1 MQSELIFK
9 TATTSLLAYLLL
21 KIISWLD
28 ARRTFESPMF
38 PSKNLMNT
46 STNLPLSQSAVA
58 VRKQAHDSAPI
69 QNNSFTFFSS
79 LDDGVC
85 VVVMAFLDHQDLCL
99 GVGNV
104 SHRFRDLGS
113 SDLLWRSLCQLRW
126 AEKQNMPKVDF
137 AGNMPL
143 FWRADYTGLELTTW
157 EQSMLKMCEQHLT
170 AIGGVKLPLL
180 RVLPRML
187 GKWKTA
193 FAYAEIDKRRQL
205 LQLDEVSYFRW
216 QLVYNNAHS
225 TTGLRHFQEGGVY
238 ASPYLGVSSWR
249 LKGDGARFDLGGME
263 LSVQRRNDDWGWV
276 IGGRTMTEYL
286 SVEFSSTSS

>member
-1 MQSELIFK
+1 
-9 TATTSLLAYLLL
+9 
-21 KIISWLD
+21 
-28 ARRTFESPMF
+28 MF
-38 PSKNLMNT
+38 PSKNLINT
-46 STNLPLSQSAVA
+46 STSHPLSQSSPVA
-58 VRKQAHDSAPI
+58 VRKQAHGSAPI
-69 QNNSFTFFSS
+69 QKNFTSFSS

-113 SDLLWRSLCQLRW
+113 SDLLWRWLCQLRW
-126 AEKQNMPKVDF
+126 ADKQNMPKVDF

-157 EQSMLKMCEQHLT
+157 EQSWLKNREQHLT
-170 AIGGVKLPLL
+170 AICSQIVCPSTGEMLSGSNLMGGVKLPLL
-180 RVLPRML
+180 RVLPKML

-205 LQLDEVSYFRW
+205 LQQDEVSYFRW
-216 QLVYNNAHS
+216 QLVYNNVHS

-238 ASPYLGVSSWR
+238 ASPYLGVTSWR
-249 LKGDGARFDLGGME
+249 LKGDGSSFDLGGME

-286 SVEFSSTSS
+286 SVEFQSTSS